1 MVPQSTL
8 RQLTLGLCTSLTIAF
23 LLLQCALY
31 RSILE
36 KCGEGGNGGGGGG
49 GEGEGGEGEEG
60 EQETPLVTKP
70 DRKPSVELFVDV
82 QKLEVFYA

>member
-1 MVPQSTL
+1 MCS
-8 RQLTLGLCTSLTIAF
+8 I
-23 LLLQCALY
+23 Y

-49 GEGEGGEGEEG
+49 GGEGGEGEEG

-70 DRKPSVELFVDV
+70 EKKPSVELFVDV
-82 QKLEVFYA
+82 EKLEVLKYLQRHDALT